1 MAAFA
6 ARTGDARLAPILRR
20 LTRPI
25 TVRVTGRPGTG
36 RATVAAALGGAGWTV
51 LNPPGPDTG
60 DVTVLVVAETVKP
73 EDPASRAALVVLN
86 KMDLLG
92 AAAPGQVGEIRRR
105 TGRPTVPLN
114 ALLATAVLDDS
125 LVGALQVAA
134 LDQPCRGST
143 VDAALADRLLATLDR
158 FGIDALTD
166 ALRAGAD
173 PSALPGLIR
182 ELSGLD
188 EVLTALTAAAA
199 PVRYGRIETALTEL
213 RALAV
218 YSGDVALWDL
228 LACDAVVLALMSAAA
243 DVLRADGLPVGGA
256 DAVLWSRYGRGPVNA
271 LHRRCAHALTR
282 GALRLAERA

>member
-1 MAAFA
+1 M
-6 ARTGDARLAPILRR
+6 
-20 LTRPI
+20 
-25 TVRVTGRPGTG
+25 VRVTGRPGTG
-36 RATVAAALGGAGWTV
+36 RATVAAALGRAGWTV

-73 EDPASRAALVVLN
+73 EDSAGRAALVVLN

-125 LVGALQVAA
+125 LVGTLQVRA
-134 LDQPCRGST
+134 LDQPGRASP

-166 ALRAGAD
+166 ALRAGAG
-173 PSALPGLIR
+173 PSALPGLLR

-228 LACDAVVLALMSAAA
+228 LACDAVVLAVMSAAA

-256 DAVLWSRYGRGPVNA
+256 DAVRWSRYGRGPVNA

-282 GALRLAERA
+282 GALRLTERA